1 MMRISILA
9 LFSVVLSGL
18 MTSCYYP
25 PYQPQ
30 YPSHPPDETVI
41 NDEGQRQLEEA
52 RQRLDNDGLPMAPNN
67 GQLSTADPNAIG
79 GIPAAP
85 VRYPYATKVPG
96 KQGFVF
102 NPYTKNQVDVR
113 HVPQGALVL
122 DPNDGDKT
130 RKFRRALVLG
140 VIYFL

>member
-1 MMRISILA
+1 MMRISIFA
-9 LFSVVLSGL
+9 LLSVVFSGL

-30 YPSHPPDETVI
+30 NPNQPVTPPVPTDETVI

-52 RQRLDNDGLPMAPNN
+52 RQRLENGTQLP
-67 GQLSTADPNAIG
+67 TVDPNANTG
-79 GIPAAP
+79 VPAAP
-85 VRYPYATKVPG
+85 ATYPYATKVPG

-113 HVPQGALVL
+113 GIPQGTLVR
-122 DPNDGDKT
+122 DPYDSDT
-130 RKFRRALVLG
+130 THKFRVP
-140 VIYFL
+140 

>member
-1 MMRISILA
+1 MTRISIFA
-9 LFSVVLSGL
+9 LLSIVFSGL

-30 YPSHPPDETVI
+30 NPNQPVVPPAPTDETVI

-52 RQRLDNDGLPMAPNN
+52 RQRLENGGYPATPNN
-67 GQLSTADPNAIG
+67 GQLPTTGSNVTGGAPTA
-79 GIPAAP
+79 PAT
-85 VRYPYATKVPG
+85 YPYATKVPG

-113 HVPQGALVL
+113 GIPQGTLVR
-122 DPNDGDKT
+122 DPYDSDKT
-130 RKFRRALVLG
+130 HKFRVP
-140 VIYFL
+140 

>member
-1 MMRISILA
+1 MMRISIFA
-9 LFSVVLSGL
+9 LFSIVFSGL

-30 YPSHPPDETVI
+30 NPNQPVTPPAPKDETVI

-52 RQRLDNDGLPMAPNN
+52 RQRLENGGLPANN
-67 GQLSTADPNAIG
+67 GQLPTVDPNVTGAPTA
-79 GIPAAP
+79 PAT
-85 VRYPYATKVPG
+85 YPYATKVPG

-113 HVPQGALVL
+113 GIPQGTLVR
-122 DPNDGDKT
+122 DPYDSDKT
-130 RKFRRALVLG
+130 HKFRVP
-140 VIYFL
+140 